1 MKRITL
7 MILVAILAAMAVAGA
22 AYAHAAYAH
31 AAYVH
36 PGHEDS
42 DGANT
47 ESTK

>member
-22 AYAHAAYAH
+22 TYAHAAYAH
-31 AAYVH
+31 
-36 PGHEDS
+36 PGYEDS
-42 DGANT
+42 DGANA